1 MKKFLL
7 SLVSLLMIFVG
18 STWADDYVKV
28 TDASDLEVGKTY
40 IIVNDA
46 AGCALSTNILGNTG
60 KFYRGYAAVTIDEG
74 TIANP
79 SEDVCVLTLGGEE
92 GAYTLL
98 DGEGNYLAKTSTG
111 TSKNNYLDNVAEA
124 SADGATWDITF
135 TEGVCKIAN
144 NYATSFQIQYNSN
157 SGQERFSCYTGSQK
171 AVSLYKKADGE
182 AIPEPLETV
191 ATPVISPNG
200 GTFLN
205 QTQAT
210 ITCETEGATIYYS
223 MNGADP
229 VAGSSPQ
236 YGRALPISETLTLK
250 AIAVKD
256 DAVSAVASATFTKIE
271 SYSTIAALNA
281 LENNT
286 PFNFTGQA
294 IVVAKPTA
302 KYVYIHDAS
311 GNSLIYDNY
320 GDNTIAAEVGK
331 YITPGWTGKVS
342 IYKNL
347 FELVPDNALTVTDD
361 PAQPVNYP
369 AIVLGNAVMNQI
381 ITLKDVTSYAVDGK
395 NISITVNNED
405 KDISSAQG
413 VYGYNQ
419 FGIEIPEFVEG
430 KTYQIVGAIG
440 QYGDKKQFWPIEIT
454 EQVEPTPEPE
464 LSFYV
469 VGSMTDWKIDEANKM
484 TLNEELEKKGIKEFS
499 LDMTLSADAEFKV
512 ASSTDGSTIKSWF
525 PEGIGNSYVVAEAG
539 DYTIYCRPNGQ
550 EGWFGNY
557 LKAVKKAAPEPA
569 QSWTAPTITG
579 ETPVS
584 GSNYKVLNVGS
595 GKFLAMGKAFFSWNT
610 TAMLAD
616 EGFDAT
622 FTGDAA
628 SFTLTNTG
636 NGKFVFTSGNDIKG
650 DAMHADGGSAT
661 NYGLTQLKNGN
672 YHIHDAGGNAE
683 SLCWGYN
690 SSFHAT
696 GIVAHAD
703 ATVEGWNCEWLFI
716 DPANSNVVKVYA
728 AKKALYD
735 ALIYAKENGIDTDEA
750 SLVYTNAEATID
762 ELKAAAVKLNKAT
775 YLALNTKAVKGA
787 SAENG
792 IVTDFVVNG
801 TFDANVDGWTCTGGF
816 QNQGTATNQTGAFTG
831 KFFENWNGGAKVN
844 KMYQTIE
851 DVPNGTYKLNIAAF
865 VNTLADPN
873 ESQYVFA
880 NADKKFLTSGN
891 PTAYEI
897 WTVVTDNT
905 IEVGLEQTTATA
917 NWMGIDNVVLT
928 YYGEGDVIEA
938 AKAGSVLADYEAANG
953 KPMEATLAEALTNA
967 KNTYDAD
974 KSDENLAALKTA
986 VEAATA
992 SVKAYENAKNALEG
1006 AAALLA
1012 TTNVYTADALAA
1024 FNAIYDQNKYNEG
1037 TLTTAEASA
1046 MQNPVLLTGW
1056 QHDNAMVADDLLLSA
1071 WTINDVQAKDFDTA
1085 LYINTWSKEG
1095 ETDGT
1100 EFKVPFFEYW
1110 TGDAN
1115 SLGENKLTAT
1125 LTGLEEGRYEV
1136 EAWIRVRTKNGA
1148 AAKEATGITANV
1160 NDGEAVDVTEGPAVE
1175 GTQFSLAK
1183 FTATGLVGNDGILK
1197 FNLNIAADNNI
1208 SWLSFKNVNY
1218 KQTANTT
1225 DLAYER
1231 ANETMVSGETYLV
1244 STVKDETTY
1253 YLKKDG
1259 YLTANLN
1266 EAGLF
1271 EITARKGGNFK
1282 EQGWF
1287 IPQFT
1292 NGGDASNNFGA
1303 EAQKHLI
1310 VGNQNR
1316 ADFETQ
1322 VLFLN
1327 TEGKYAIRSTNA
1339 NSSQWGAGAF
1349 WTVVD
1354 DNDEDG
1360 LPNATYVMNEI
1371 PYVWDITSLAS
1382 DSRYVAYGKT
1392 QAWPSKTV
1400 FEWTSNA
1407 KEGSEGSYEAL
1418 SDRTYTTY
1426 FHSAYNNAPDA
1437 DHYLQAELPAATD
1450 NIFFYYKK
1458 RSQNNN
1464 NRPTTIEISASKDGS
1479 EFVPVTTISEGLPT
1493 DAAVLDYTSD
1503 KIELGDAYNFV
1514 RFTVTATNSG
1524 AKANNHVFFTFSEFY
1539 VLNEALSN
1547 YWNIADW
1554 TALSADDV
1562 DAINNLD
1569 ADLEAAYQARKN
1581 AADIAALKA
1590 QILEV
1595 TAAGNKFSQAQN
1607 EENIFAPEDIET
1619 NLAAITTLE
1628 QAETGLATV
1637 KGMVVEYVG
1646 KLELTEDVD
1655 VTNLFIVNPTP
1666 IAKGA
1671 NAGWEGDGAGNASN
1685 GVAEYWNQAAAGFYQ
1700 TITLPAG
1707 DYKLTV
1713 VALQRENRKGFV
1725 YAGDNQTA
1733 IVGVNSDTAN
1743 GRAAAAS
1750 WFAAGNGKNVVNF
1763 TMEET
1768 GNIKIGLQA
1777 DGSTADYWTVWQSF
1791 KLEKLAPKA
1800 TTYAINF
1807 AADIANGSV
1816 EAKIDGAVVT
1826 EAEAGATVTLVA
1838 TPAEGYEL
1846 DALTVLG
1853 GNGNVI
1859 EVSEGNTFEMP
1870 AFAVMVN
1877 ATFKAV
1883 EEEEPV
1889 IAATL
1894 VHTASSSCGGDA
1906 DVYTSTVDAETEHV
1920 NNSAFNATWQGAAYA
1935 EFDFAALPKNAT
1947 VTKATFTFTG
1957 IGESRKARDCGVF
1970 VVNAGEVLDYAA
1982 MAEGSAKVNLAA
1994 TNITTVSFPQSA
2006 SETFNIDVLDQVK
2019 ALAAAGQK
2027 YVIFKMTGN
2036 SGGGDVAGK
2045 SSENAP
2051 KLVIEYAPGAPEIA
2065 NASFEADGEKAASNG
2080 ALELTG
2086 WTFAGVGTQFNN
2098 TELRPAGSASTTSQ
2112 FGTSD
2117 PSDGE
2122 YSLFFRQGWCGS
2134 GSAIT
2139 ITSDALDKMPAGDY
2153 VLSVDYKQHYSYDN
2167 TQNSNTF
2174 VALSLVKGDDTLATG
2189 KTGAAA
2195 GANGGSSDTN
2205 YFNNAEW
2212 STLEVPFTLENA
2224 VAAGSQIV
2232 ITLNAAGQ
2240 RRSDFFIDNVQL
2252 TLVPGIDVAKI
2263 ELQKA
2268 IEAAQAEL
2276 AKYTVGDGLFMY
2288 PESEVA
2294 PLTRAIATAQAAY
2307 NAEEATKE
2315 SIETATATLNAAVE
2329 TFAPAITAPAA
2340 DKAYVVAN
2348 VTAPGNLCIGNSKI
2362 AIADDATVYFT
2373 AVDGGFVLSNSEGE
2387 YVAMTSGSNW
2397 SMTTTTDIA
2406 SAYVLT
2412 VLPVEGGYA
2421 LKGKNGIMGLD
2432 YGKKTGDNVDK
2443 TVYANKSLDYNGV
2456 WTIAEYVAPTTYA
2469 INIEEAENGKVES
2482 DKATAAEGETVT
2494 LTAIPDEGYI
2504 PNDITIT
2511 YGEDNKEVVPEINEE
2526 TLTATFVMPAGDV
2539 TIVMTFKEESGTGIN
2554 GIAADQK
2561 EVIFDMNGRR
2571 VSRTAKGVLI
2581 VNGKKVVRK

>member
-1 MKKFLL
+1 MFKTLRFT
-7 SLVSLLMIFVG
+7 LVSLLMMVCGTVFAGWQKTETLTVG
-18 STWADDYVKV
+18 DVVIMAGETQSATKELTAVTTSGTTIGTATDYTGTPAGTYPLTIVAGSAEGSIAFKTTAGTYLSWSSGNSLTTAESV
-28 TDASDLEVGKTY
+28 ADASSWTVAYSNGFTVTNVGTT
-40 IIVNDA
+40 A
-46 AGCALSTNILGNTG
+46 RIL
-60 KFYRGYAAVTIDEG
+60 
-74 TIANP
+74 
-79 SEDVCVLTLGGEE
+79 
-92 GAYTLL
+92 
-98 DGEGNYLAKTSTG
+98 
-111 TSKNNYLDNVAEA
+111 
-124 SADGATWDITF
+124 
-135 TEGVCKIAN
+135 
-144 NYATSFQIQYNSN
+144 QYNASSPRFACYGN
-157 SGQERFSCYTGSQK
+157 SGQTKLTFWKQVEDS
-171 AVSLYKKADGE
+171 
-182 AIPEPLETV
+182 PV
-191 ATPVISPNG
+191 ATPTFTPNG
-200 GTFLN
+200 GTFVG
-205 QTQAT
+205 TTSVEIA
-210 ITCETEGATIYYS
+210 CETEGATIYYS

-236 YGRALPISETLTLK
+236 YGRALPITETTTVK
-250 AIAVKD
+250 AIAVKGD
-256 DAVSAVASATFTKIE
+256 DQSAVASATFTQIP
-271 SYSTIAALNA
+271 SYSSFTAMNSLA
-281 LENNT
+281 NNDI
-286 PFNFTGQA
+286 FAYTGKA
-294 IVVAKPTA
+294 WVIAKPTNQ
-302 KYVYIHDAS
+302 YVYLYNPDERDFA
-311 GNSLIYDNY
+311 LIYDQT
-320 GDNTIAAEVGK
+320 GEKSVAAEKGK

-342 IYKNL
+342 IYNQL
-347 FELVPDNALTVTDD
+347 RQLVPDNDIVVNDD

-369 AIVLGNAVMNQI
+369 AISLGNAVMNQV

-405 KDISSAQG
+405 KDISEAQG
-413 VYGYNQ
+413 VYGYNK
-419 FGIEIPEFVEG
+419 FGIEIPTFEEG

-440 QYGDKKQFWPIEIT
+440 QFNEKVQFWPIEIK

-469 VGSMTDWKIDEANKM
+469 VGSMTEWQIDEANKM
-484 TLNEELEKKGIKEFS
+484 TLNEELEKNGIKEFS
-499 LDMTLSADAEFKV
+499 LDMTLAADAEFKV

-539 DYTIYCRPNGQ
+539 DYTIYCRPNLDGD
-550 EGWFGNY
+550 ENWHESC

-569 QSWTAPTITG
+569 QSWTAPTIAG

-584 GSNYKVLNVGS
+584 GNNYKVLNVGS
-595 GKFLAMGKAFFSWNT
+595 GKFLAMGKAWFSWST
-610 TAMLAD
+610 TAIVAD
-616 EGFDAT
+616 EGFNAT
-622 FTGDAA
+622 FIGDAA
-628 SFTLTNTG
+628 SFTLTNTS
-636 NGKFVFTSGNDIKG
+636 NSKFVFTSGNDIKG
-650 DAMHADGGSAT
+650 DAMHADGANAT
-661 NYGLTQLKNGN
+661 QYGLTKLDNGY
-672 YHIHDAGGNAE
+672 YHIHDAGGNAD
-683 SLCWGYN
+683 SPCWGYN

-696 GIVAHAD
+696 GIVAHAN
-703 ATVEGWNCEWLFI
+703 AVEGWNCEWIFMAPET
-716 DPANSNVVKVYA
+716 DSNIIKAYA

-735 ALIYAKENGIDTDEA
+735 ALVFAKENGIDTDEA
-750 SLVYTNAEATID
+750 SLVYTNAESTVDDI
-762 ELKAAAVKLNKAT
+762 KAAAAKLNHET
-775 YLALNTKAVKGA
+775 YLAINTKTVEGA

-792 IVTDFVVNG
+792 VVTKFVVNG
-801 TFDANVDGWTCTGGF
+801 TFDSNTSGWTCTGGF
-816 QNQGTATNQTGAFTG
+816 QNQALASNQNGAFTVP
-831 KFFENWNGGAKVN
+831 FFENWNGSAKAN

-851 DVPNGTYKLNIAAF
+851 NVPNGTYKLNIAAF

-880 NADKKFLTSGN
+880 NNDKKYLTAGE
-891 PTAYEI
+891 PTAYEV

-953 KPMEATLAEALTNA
+953 KPMEATLAEALTGA

-1115 SLGENKLTAT
+1115 SLGENKITAT

-1136 EAWIRVRTKNGA
+1136 EAWIRVHAKSGA

-1160 NDGEAVDVTEGPAVE
+1160 NDGEAVDVTEGPVVE

-1218 KQTANTT
+1218 KQTANST

-1292 NGGDASNNFGA
+1292 NGGDGSNNFGA

-1514 RFTVTATNSG
+1514 RFTVTATNNG

-1595 TAAGNKFSQAQN
+1595 TTAGNKFSQAQN

-1743 GRAAAAS
+1743 GRDTAAA
-1750 WFAAGNGKNVVNF
+1750 WFAAGNGKNEVNF

-1807 AADIANGSV
+1807 AADIANGSI

-1935 EFDFAALPKNAT
+1935 EFDFASLPKNAT

-1970 VVNAGEVLDYAA
+1970 VVNADEVLDYAA
-1982 MAEGSAKVNLAA
+1982 MAEGNAKVNLAA

-2045 SSENAP
+2045 ASENAP

-2122 YSLFFRQGWCGS
+2122 YSLFFRQGWNDKGNVF
-2134 GSAIT
+2134 T
-2139 ITSDALDKMPAGDY
+2139 ITSDALAKMPAGDY
-2153 VLSVDYKQHYSYDN
+2153 ILSVDYKQHYSYDKDNQANQN
-2167 TQNSNTF
+2167 TKVGIALMDGE
-2174 VALSLVKGDDTLATG
+2174 VALVSEKSPAASGTKGGDVNT
-2189 KTGAAA
+2189 
-2195 GANGGSSDTN
+2195 
-2205 YFNNAEW
+2205 YFNDAEW
-2212 STLEVPFTLENA
+2212 STLEAPFTIEKA
-2224 VAAGSQIV
+2224 VTGAKIV
-2232 ITLNAAGQ
+2232 ISLNSYGA

-2294 PLTRAIATAQAAY
+2294 PLTRAIATAQGAY
-2307 NAEEATKE
+2307 NAEDATKE

-2340 DKAYVVAN
+2340 DKAYAITN
-2348 VTAPGNLCIGNSKI
+2348 VTAPGKLCIANSKI
-2362 AIADDATVYFT
+2362 TIADDAAVYFT
-2373 AVDGGFVLSNSEGE
+2373 AVEGGFVLSNVEGE
-2387 YVAMTSGSNW
+2387 YVAMTSGSTW

-2406 SAYVLT
+2406 TAYVLT
-2412 VLPVEGGYA
+2412 VLPVEGGYT
-2421 LKGKNGIMGLD
+2421 LNGSNGIMGLD
-2432 YGKKTGDNVDK
+2432 YGVKAPDNEDK
-2443 TVYANKSLDYNGV
+2443 TVYANKSIAYNGV

-2494 LTAIPDEGYI
+2494 LTATPDEGYI

-2511 YGEDNKEVVPEINEE
+2511 YGEDNKEIVPEINEE

-2539 TIVMTFKEESGTGIN
+2539 TIVMTFKVESGTGIN

>member
-361 PAQPVNYP
+361 HAQPINYP
-369 AIVLGNAVMNQI
+369 EGTFSDATVNSV
-381 ITLKDVTSYAVDGK
+381 ITLKKVDSYSVDGK
-395 NISITVNNED
+395 SITIHLQGDD
-405 KDISSAQG
+405 KNIDEA
-413 VYGYNQ
+413 YHAAGYNQ
-419 FGIEIPEFVEG
+419 FGIEIPAAVEG
-430 KTYQIVGAIG
+430 KLYDIVGAVG
-440 QYGDKKQFWPIEIT
+440 KYNDNLQFWPIEIK
-454 EQVEPTPEPE
+454 EHAEEPTPEPE

-484 TLNEELEKKGIKEFS
+484 TLNEELEKNGIKEFS
-499 LDMTLSADAEFKV
+499 LDMTLAADAEFKV
-512 ASSTDGSTIKSWF
+512 ASSTDGSTIQSWF

-569 QSWTAPTITG
+569 QSWTAPTIAG

-584 GSNYKVLNVGS
+584 GNNYKVLNVGS
-595 GKFLAMGKAFFSWNT
+595 GKFLAMGKAWFSWAT
-610 TAMLAD
+610 TAIVAD
-616 EGFDAT
+616 EGFNAT
-622 FTGDAA
+622 FIGDAA
-628 SFTLTNTG
+628 SFTLTNTS
-636 NGKFVFTSGNDIKG
+636 NSKFVFTSGNDIKG
-650 DAMHADGGSAT
+650 DAMHADGANAT
-661 NYGLTQLKNGN
+661 QYGLTKLDNGY
-672 YHIHDAGGNAE
+672 YHIHDAGGNAD
-683 SLCWGYN
+683 SPCWGYN

-696 GIVAHAD
+696 GIVAHAN
-703 ATVEGWNCEWLFI
+703 AVEGWNCEWIFLAPEA
-716 DPANSNVVKVYA
+716 DSNIIKAYA

-735 ALIYAKENGIDTDEA
+735 ALVFAKENGIDTDEA
-750 SLVYTNAEATID
+750 SLVYTNAESTVDDI
-762 ELKAAAVKLNKAT
+762 KAAAAKLNHET
-775 YLALNTKAVKGA
+775 YLAINTKTVEGA

-792 IVTDFVVNG
+792 VVTKFVVNG
-801 TFDANVDGWTCTGGF
+801 TFDSNTSGWTCTGGF
-816 QNQGTATNQTGAFTG
+816 QNQALASNQNGAFTVP
-831 KFFENWNGGAKVN
+831 FFENWNGSAKAN

-851 DVPNGTYKLNIAAF
+851 NVPNGTYKLNIAAF

-880 NADKKFLTSGN
+880 NNDKKYLTAGE
-891 PTAYEI
+891 PTAYEV

-1115 SLGENKLTAT
+1115 SLGENKITAT

-1136 EAWIRVRTKNGA
+1136 EAWIRVHAKSGA

-1218 KQTANTT
+1218 KQTANPT

-1292 NGGDASNNFGA
+1292 NGGDGSNNFGA

-1382 DSRYVAYGKT
+1382 DSRYVAYVKT

-1450 NIFFYYKK
+1450 NIVFYYKK

-1514 RFTVTATNSG
+1514 RFTVTATNNG

-1666 IAKGA
+1666 VAKGA

-1743 GRAAAAS
+1743 GRDTAAA

-1816 EAKIDGAVVT
+1816 EAKVDGAVVT

-1883 EEEEPV
+1883 EEEEPSV
-1889 IAATL
+1889 VVKMTY
-1894 VHTASSSCGGDA
+1894 VSNESEEGDA
-1906 DVYTSTVDAETEHV
+1906 DKSFGEVEVAKSGYNKIANGEVGFVNTGWNCNWITYLQADA
-1920 NNSAFNATWQGAAYA
+1920 SAFKGVV
-1935 EFDFAALPKNAT
+1935 K
-1947 VTKATFTFTG
+1947 KATLTFEGSGSTDSKRATAWG
-1957 IGESRKARDCGVF
+1957 VGYNSSVWSADMTYNTADKSITVLGEPQAGTTKSAEVF
-1970 VVNAGEVLDYAA
+1970 EEYTFDVTDAF
-1982 MAEGSAKVNLAA
+1982 AEGKIA
-1994 TNITTVSFPQSA
+1994 TILVY
-2006 SETFNIDVLDQVK
+2006 ET
-2019 ALAAAGQK
+2019 AAAGG
-2027 YVIFKMTGN
+2027 YVKNAKVEVEM
-2036 SGGGDVAGK
+2036 GDPEIEVNGILYAVKSDNLIKNGSFDEGVAGWK
-2045 SSENAP
+2045 TIGYTTDAVASDFTLNA
-2051 KLVIEYAPGAPEIA
+2051 EGGYDGGAFITT
-2065 NASFEADGEKAASNG
+2065 NG
-2080 ALELTG
+2080 
-2086 WTFAGVGTQFNN
+2086 AGVGSEKTIRQSVAVTEGKTYYFAVRTSGKAPTASNFNYN
-2098 TELRPAGSASTTSQ
+2098 ALFQMTDATTENGVIKAFEWPQGAEQTATEWSKTECIFTATEGNPFVGVRMGWNVSSSFDGFELYEVEMLTS
-2112 FGTSD
+2112 
-2117 PSDGE
+2117 
-2122 YSLFFRQGWCGS
+2122 
-2134 GSAIT
+2134 
-2139 ITSDALDKMPAGDY
+2139 ALDA
-2153 VLSVDYKQHYSYDN
+2153 
-2167 TQNSNTF
+2167 
-2174 VALSLVKGDDTLATG
+2174 A
-2189 KTGAAA
+2189 KT
-2195 GANGGSSDTN
+2195 T
-2205 YFNNAEW
+2205 
-2212 STLEVPFTLENA
+2212 
-2224 VAAGSQIV
+2224 
-2232 ITLNAAGQ
+2232 
-2240 RRSDFFIDNVQL
+2240 
-2252 TLVPGIDVAKI
+2252 KI
-2263 ELQKA
+2263 AA
-2268 IEAAQAEL
+2268 IEAL
-2276 AKYTVGDGLFMY
+2276 SPVGEGLFY
-2288 PESEVA
+2288 YSQTDIDNAKAAVA
-2294 PLTRAIATAQAAY
+2294 NAETVEAVEAVAMPVATAPD
-2307 NAEEATKE
+2307 AE
-2315 SIETATATLNAAVE
+2315 
-2329 TFAPAITAPAA
+2329 
-2340 DKAYVVAN
+2340 KAYAIAN

-2362 AIADDATVYFT
+2362 TIADNAAVYFT

-2387 YVAMTSGSNW
+2387 YVAMTSGSTW

-2432 YGKKTGDNVDK
+2432 YGVKAPENEDK

-2539 TIVMTFKEESGTGIN
+2539 TIVMTFKVESGTGIN